1 MLVQGRG
8 SLRLEI
14 NSIVQEITS
23 VYYVPGLKNNLF
35 SVGQLQQKGLRMII
49 EDDIFEIWNKIHK
62 RLIMHSTMRKKIMFI
77 IYAKVRKAKDVENVY
92 IYIYT

>member
-1 MLVQGRG
+1 
-8 SLRLEI
+8 
-14 NSIVQEITS
+14 
-23 VYYVPGLKNNLF
+23 
-35 SVGQLQQKGLRMII
+35 MII

-92 IYIYT
+92 IYIRNRKRGRTLAQEIWSSKSQGSEVPSREEDDA